1 MDFFSIA
8 FDNISVDRYLR
19 IDKKY
24 HEITSGSGFN
34 IFHSKAKNKVSLSE
48 IIREDYENFQ
58 YEDGI
63 EYKGIP
69 TGQTYIDEDGEM
81 ISYQTVT
88 LDDHP
93 NRLKYKISKNHILI
107 SSLRLAKSPALLYE
121 NIDFEK
127 CVFSNGF
134 YSFLVT
140 NGWNQKFVLYL
151 LRANAV
157 KQLIDNNIYRGI
169 GISSY
174 KAEDLLKIKVR
185 NVPIQEQESAAEK
198 SVKSRKLLQ
207 S

>member
-121 NIDFEK
+121 I
-127 CVFSNGF
+127 
-134 YSFLVT
+134 
-140 NGWNQKFVLYL
+140 
-151 LRANAV
+151 
-157 KQLIDNNIYRGI
+157 
-169 GISSY
+169 
-174 KAEDLLKIKVR
+174 
-185 NVPIQEQESAAEK
+185 
-198 SVKSRKLLQ
+198 
-207 S
+207 